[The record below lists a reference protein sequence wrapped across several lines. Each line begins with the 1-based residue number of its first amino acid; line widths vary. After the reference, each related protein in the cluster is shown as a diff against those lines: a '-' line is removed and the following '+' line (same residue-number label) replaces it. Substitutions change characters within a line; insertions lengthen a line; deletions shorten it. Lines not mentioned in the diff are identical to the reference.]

1 MGIGAVGIKT
11 YQNSCVL
18 EYLKENIEALVRG
31 WLTTGD
37 YNTVNPS
44 KILLYLANYGIDRNG
59 FQFIRRLNQMRGMTI
74 RTPKVAR
81 WQKDYRDNLSF
92 PFDKAIFY
100 KSFYWY
106 NHAIP

>member
-1 MGIGAVGIKT
+1 MRIGAVGIKA
-11 YQNSCVL
+11 YHNPCVL
-18 EYLKENIEALVRG
+18 EYLKENIEVFLRS
-31 WLTTGD
+31 WLTTCD
-37 YNTVNPS
+37 YNTINPS
-44 KILLYLANYGIDRNG
+44 KILPDLANDSIDRNG

-81 WQKDYRDNLSF
+81 WQKDYRDYLSF
-92 PFDKAIFY
+92 PFDKTIFY